1 MGSSPVSFERTL
13 SLKRKH
19 HPVIRLG
26 AFVSVEVKGER
37 SIEGSVAAL
46 GGDLDVVYS
55 GLLFLPN
62 RLWISVPSFPLCR
75 NAQHARS
82 VDISSTAYDRSCRR
96 RERGVC
102 KTSIKRIA
110 EELGTTHNLFA
121 LRPVKIQMYQS
132 ETNTKIRRER
142 WLCLPWL
149 NKAN

>member
-19 HPVIRLG
+19 HHVIRLG

-62 RLWISVPSFPLCR
+62 RLWISVLVFSFVPKRPARPFSRHL
-75 NAQHARS
+75 QHS
-82 VDISSTAYDRSCRR
+82 VRPIMSTSGAWS
-96 RERGVC
+96 V
-102 KTSIKRIA
+102 
-110 EELGTTHNLFA
+110 
-121 LRPVKIQMYQS
+121 Q
-132 ETNTKIRRER
+132 
-142 WLCLPWL
+142 
-149 NKAN
+149 NKH